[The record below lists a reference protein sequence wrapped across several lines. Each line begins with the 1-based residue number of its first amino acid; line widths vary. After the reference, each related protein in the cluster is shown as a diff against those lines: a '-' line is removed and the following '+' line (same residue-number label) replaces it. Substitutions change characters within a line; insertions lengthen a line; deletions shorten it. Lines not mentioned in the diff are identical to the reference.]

1 MPMTIASRNGYMYS
15 YRSKPEKIK
24 SEKYN
29 TDVVEPYIQEFIKD
43 KLYLTWTNKPIT
55 VSARSSIHYFTID
68 DKLRYISF
76 FADFGPLNIAQVIK
90 FCDLLNSKF
99 KSEELKNK
107 KIVLVSGP
115 DNDRRANSAFLMCA
129 YMLLVFNLTPEEA
142 YRPISDIAYTFEPYR
157 DAGYGPATYF
167 ITIKHCLQGLY
178 KAIKTGLLDIDSLDV
193 EEYEYYEKVEHGDLN
208 WITKKFIA
216 FASPKERPTT
226 HGMYAYDNQG
236 NMTNLI
242 QSDINA
248 TSQQWFKNNKDVKI
262 GNKKILYPANT
273 LDGIVKYFKENGV
286 TCVIRLNNKLYDNRK
301 FLEAGIN
308 HYEFY
313 FPDGTIPP
321 DNILFRFFDLCET
334 NPGSIAIHCKA
345 GLGRTGT
352 LIGAYLMKTYKFLA
366 AEVIA
371 FLRLMRPGCVVGPQQ
386 NYLQSIEQKLLRM
399 KVTPLPYQISCVK
412 APTSDVVKRF
422 YIGTAFNTNQNE
434 LVKSKS
440 QAQAPAQSS
449 SKNKIVEK
457 NFSASN
463 ILAQTYENNKKK
475 NMYTPTMSASSTTF
489 AQKNNNKQYNSPEF
503 NKNGFSIPVQPRKNL
518 DYQNNNNS
526 KGASSNENSGNILL
540 KQVESNE
547 LRPLTQDNR
556 NNKQKTKSS
565 KSLTS
570 PSEDNPKFLNRINH
584 RSNSLQHFSKLSN
597 KGSLKEI
604 KDAPNH
610 LSHLKKTKSDNQDF
624 KNFFGS
630 STSSTLNQ
638 PSSSP
643 KNKKSIFS
651 SNNYSTPILP
661 QTKLLNT
668 GSNPHNVF
676 ATSKQNFG
684 FANST
689 ANITSLS
696 PVTATPN
703 FLKKSNSSTT
713 NGYYHHPGHSHD
725 YLSAGHSRVPNI
737 NNDDMDIDV
746 NYQQENKRRP
756 NFQGKSLHENVYSSL
771 TKKKDS
777 SYSDYI
783 KTQKKYNKRSN

>member
-15 YRSKPEKIK
+15 YKNKPEKIK
-24 SEKYN
+24 NEKYN
-29 TDVVEPYIQEFIKD
+29 TDIAEPYIQEFIKD

-99 KSEELKNK
+99 KSEELRNK
-107 KIVLVSGP
+107 KIILVSGP

-142 YRPISDIAYTFEPYR
+142 FRPISDIAYTFEPYR

-178 KAIKTGLLDIDSLDV
+178 KAIKTGLLDIDSLDI

-226 HGMYAYDNQG
+226 HGMYAYENQG

-248 TSQQWFKNNKDVKI
+248 TTQQWFRGSKDIKI
-262 GNKKILYPANT
+262 GNNKVLYPANT

-321 DNILFRFFDLCET
+321 DNILYRFFELCET

-412 APTSDVVKRF
+412 APTSDVIKRF
-422 YIGTAFNTNQNE
+422 NVDSIFINQE
-434 LVKSKS
+434 ESIKSKI
-440 QAQAPAQSS
+440 QAQVPTPSS
-449 SKNKIVEK
+449 SKNKIEK
-457 NFSASN
+457 SFSANNVIS
-463 ILAQTYENNKKK
+463 QTYENNKKK
-475 NMYTPTMSASSTTF
+475 NMYTPTTSASSSSF
-489 AQKNNNKQYNSPEF
+489 AQKNKQFSSSSEF
-503 NKNGFSIPVQPRKNL
+503 NKSGFAIPVQPRKIMEH
-518 DYQNNNNS
+518 QNNNVKS
-526 KGASSNENSGNILL
+526 LPNENSGNLL
-540 KQVESNE
+540 FRQVDSNE
-547 LRPLTQDNR
+547 IRSSAHNNR
-556 NNKQKTKSS
+556 NSRPKTKSS
-565 KSLTS
+565 KSFAYS
-570 PSEDNPKFLNRINH
+570 SSEASDDSTKNFLNETQH
-584 RSNSLQHFSKLSN
+584 SNSLQHYSKMNN
-597 KGSLKEI
+597 KSSLKEI
-604 KDAPNH
+604 KNVPNH
-610 LSHLKKTKSDNQDF
+610 LKKAKSDNQAF
-624 KNFFGS
+624 QSFFS
-630 STSSTLNQ
+630 SNQSALNSLNQ
-638 PSSSP
+638 PSSS
-643 KNKKSIFS
+643 KTKKSTMFS
-651 SNNYSTPILP
+651 SNNFSTPILP
-661 QTKLLNT
+661 QTKLYNT
-668 GSNPHNVF
+668 GNVGHNTF
-676 ATSKQNFG
+676 GTSKQNFE

-689 ANITSLS
+689 SNITSLS

-703 FLKKSNSSTT
+703 FLKKSNSTT
-713 NGYYHHPGHSHD
+713 NGYYHYLNHNHD
-725 YLSAGHSRVPNI
+725 YLSVGTTRASHTNSN
-737 NNDDMDIDV
+737 DMDIDV
-746 NYQQENKRRP
+746 NYQDTMRKFNYPNK
-756 NFQGKSLHENVYSSL
+756 SIHENVYAGIMR
-771 TKKKDS
+771 KKDNV
-777 SYSDYI
+777 YADYI
-783 KTQKKYNKRSN
+783 KTQKKYNKKNT